1 MKNSAQV
8 FLGGLLILVF
18 FFPVFSEKPADLE
31 NQKFQ
36 VKIEEGV
43 AALMRD
49 GVKLQATIY
58 RPDAEGKF
66 PVILIR
72 TPYNNERYGNLSPFP
87 RYAVQRGYV
96 VIIQDVRGR
105 YSSEGEFLPYVQEI
119 NDGYDAVEWAA
130 ALPYSNGKVG
140 TQGCSYLG
148 AVQWQLATA
157 APPHLV
163 AIFPQCCIAN
173 ARHFFYY
180 GGAFSLGWIS
190 WLNERI
196 PDIKRRRGMDVSSA
210 EETGQQ
216 WSRDREKWY
225 RFLPLK
231 ELPLLK
237 EFCPYYYEWLDH
249 PDDGPYWDFVDVEKK
264 HKNIK
269 VPAYNLSGWFD
280 DSYGQPGAIINF
292 TGMRKNGKTEA
303 AREGQKLI
311 IGPWTHLPVFWG
323 NITSEIG
330 DLDFGPEAVIDLNA
344 LVIRWCDYWLKGI
357 DNGIM
362 DEPPIRIFVMGDNRW
377 RSEQEWPLARTEF
390 TPFYLHSQG
399 KANSLNGD
407 GFLDRE
413 QPVAENPDDYI
424 YDPAN
429 PVTHPRGGAGPHD
442 QRPVEVRND
451 VLVYTSKPLE
461 SDLEVTGP
469 IVAEIW
475 ASSSAKDTDFLFK
488 VTDIY
493 PDGYSQNITPT
504 SSGVIRARYRESES
518 EPQLLSPGKIYKFRI
533 GEGLVYTSHVFK
545 AGHRI
550 RVSITSSYF
559 PHLDRNPNTG
569 HPFGE
574 DAELVKATQTIYHDE
589 KHPSRVILPII
600 PR

>member
-1 MKNSAQV
+1 MKHPAKT
-8 FLGGLLILVF
+8 FLMGLLIFTLVF
-18 FFPVFSEKPADLE
+18 CNFSKTTFSSE
-31 NQKFQ
+31 NQEYQ
-36 VKIEEGV
+36 VIIEKDV
-43 AALMRD
+43 AAPMRD
-49 GVKLQATIY
+49 GVKLYATVY
-58 RPDAEGKF
+58 RPDTEGKF

-72 TPYNNERYGNLSPFP
+72 TPYNKERYQEYTFP
-87 RYAVQRGYV
+87 RYAAQRGYV
-96 VIIQDVRGR
+96 VIYQDVRGR

-119 NDGYDAVEWAA
+119 DDGHDAVEWAA

-148 AVQWQLATA
+148 AVQWQLATV
-157 APPHLV
+157 APLHLA
-163 AIFPQCCIAN
+163 AIFPQCCFAHG
-173 ARHFFYY
+173 RHFFYY

-190 WLNERI
+190 WLNGRI
-196 PDIKRRRGMDVSSA
+196 PDIKQRRGMDVLSA
-210 EETGQQ
+210 DEARRQ
-216 WSRDREKWY
+216 WSRDSWKWY
-225 RFLPLK
+225 SFLPLK

-237 EFCPYYYEWLDH
+237 EFCPYYFEWLDH

-264 HKNIK
+264 HKNVK
-269 VPAYNLSGWFD
+269 VPAYNLTGWFD
-280 DSYGQPGAIINF
+280 AGYGQPGAILNF
-292 TGMRKNGKTEA
+292 TGMRKNGMTKI

-311 IGPWTHLPVFWG
+311 IGPWTHCNF
-323 NITSEIG
+323 TSKAGDIDFGEEAQI
-330 DLDFGPEAVIDLNA
+330 DLDA

-362 DEPPIRIFVMGDNRW
+362 DEPAIRIFVMGDNRW
-377 RSEQEWPLARTEF
+377 RYEQEWPLARTEF

-399 KANSLNGD
+399 KANSLSGD
-407 GFLDRE
+407 GILNRE
-413 QPVAENPDDYI
+413 IPTSENPDRYI

-429 PVTHPRGGAGPHD
+429 PVTHPGGGAGPHD

-451 VLVYTSKPLE
+451 VLVYTSEPLG

-475 ASSSAKDTDFLFK
+475 ASSSAEDTDFLFK
-488 VTDIY
+488 VTDVY

-518 EPQLLSPGKIYKFRI
+518 EPELLSPGKIYKFTI
-533 GEGLVYTSHVFK
+533 GKDMVYTSHVFK

-550 RVSITSSYF
+550 RVSITSSNF

-574 DAELVKATQTIYHDE
+574 DVELVRAAQTIYHDE
-589 KHPSRVILPII
+589 KHPSKVILPII